1 MKERAPEGAANK
13 ITTYEQGPKLKQYLV
28 VKVNEGLTEL
38 AHWIAMP
45 GLYTLGAAQD
55 FVDRAMAAEPDATFL
70 IQEVGKA

>member
-1 MKERAPEGAANK
+1 VTKV
-13 ITTYEQGPKLKQYLV
+13 KQYLV

-45 GLYTLGAAQD
+45 GLYTLGAAQE

-70 IQEVGKA
+70 IQEVGTA

>member
-1 MKERAPEGAANK
+1 MLIAICSPYRD
-13 ITTYEQGPKLKQYLV
+13 PKLKQYLV

-45 GLYTLGAAQD
+45 GLYTLGAAQE